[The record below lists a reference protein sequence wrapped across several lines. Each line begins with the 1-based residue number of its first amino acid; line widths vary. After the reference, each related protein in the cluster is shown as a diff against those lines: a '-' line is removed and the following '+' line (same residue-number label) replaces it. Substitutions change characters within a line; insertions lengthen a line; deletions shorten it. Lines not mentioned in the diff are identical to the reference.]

1 MPSKTQ
7 RAMNKG
13 ARKMANL
20 IDTQENEAMAMLV
33 GVAEQEEADLAEKIK
48 IPATNEDL
56 IALAQEMLTSKQ
68 EAERLEAEAKQHK
81 DRYNQLRTKDIPE
94 KMRELKFVNSSGK
107 GSFTFDGGKI
117 HLETK
122 LNASC
127 AAINQPILFKWLR
140 GNKAGSLIKD
150 VVHPSTLTA
159 FVKERREQGLKDPPG
174 ISVWEETKAKLTATK

>member
-7 RAMNKG
+7 KTMNKS
-13 ARKMANL
+13 ARKFADL
-20 IDTQENEAMAMLV
+20 VDAERDAARDLLV
-33 GVAEQEEADLAEKIK
+33 GVAEQEEQDLAERIK
-48 IPATNEDL
+48 VPATQQNL
-56 IALAQEMLTSKQ
+56 IALAQEMLLSKQ
-68 EAERLEAEAKQHK
+68 EADRLEAEAKQHT
-81 DRYNQLRTKDIPE
+81 DRYNQLRTQDIPE

-127 AAINQPILFKWLR
+127 AAINQPVLFRWLR
-140 GNKAGSLIKD
+140 KNKSGDLIKD

-159 FVKERREQGLKDPPG
+159 FVKERREQGLADPPG
-174 ISVWEETKAKLTATK
+174 ISVWEVTKAKLTATK